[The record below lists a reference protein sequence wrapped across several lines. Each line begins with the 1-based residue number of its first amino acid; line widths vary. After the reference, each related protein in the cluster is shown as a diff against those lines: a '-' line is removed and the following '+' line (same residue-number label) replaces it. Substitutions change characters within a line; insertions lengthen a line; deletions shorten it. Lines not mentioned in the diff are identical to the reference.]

1 MCLGGGLQLFRK
13 INDVSIKLKLTG
25 TILLIT
31 LIPLMTAG
39 FLSYHSAYNSV
50 YEMTVQDLKYMT
62 KIKAEEIA
70 AIAKDKQIDA
80 ATSEKVKASV
90 DDVETSYYKANGLS
104 GYAYIID
111 EQGKIL
117 YHPDPNM
124 IGTSIA
130 NESFT
135 QEILKQKNGY
145 ITYPWKGEEKV
156 ASFVQMPNGWEL
168 VIGSYLKDMMKPL
181 SIIRNQMFIISFVSS
196 LLAIVI
202 GYIIVH
208 ILTRPMKELVQAM
221 EKAEAGDV
229 TVQVT
234 PGSKDEVGQLTHI
247 FNEMIREFRNML
259 RQVNEV
265 SEQVAASS
273 EQLTASA
280 NESTRAS
287 EQISEAA
294 QEIASG
300 SEGQMESVRQTTNA
314 LHEMS
319 SNIQAIADKI
329 HAVRQDSSVVVKY
342 AHEGEESLKKVV
354 WEMNDITQKVND
366 TEMQIREL
374 GNRSEAIKGIIG
386 TIHEISEQT
395 NLLALNAAIEAA
407 RAGEQGKSF
416 AVVAQ
421 EVRKL
426 AEQSGRSAS
435 EIAALIS
442 DIHTKIGTAVSSMGE
457 SSKAV
462 SEGRY
467 VVEEAGQAFS
477 NILKAIADLNKQ
489 IELVTASSETISE
502 GTERIVRQGD
512 EISRLASIAAADT
525 QEVAA
530 ASQEQTATMEEIN
543 AASEMLAKMA
553 EELQAHVNR
562 FKIS

>member
-1 MCLGGGLQLFRK
+1 MFQK
-13 INDVSIKLKLTG
+13 INNMSIKLKLTA

-31 LIPLMTAG
+31 LIPLMASG
-39 FLSYHSAYNSV
+39 FLSYHSAYDSV
-50 YEMTVQDLKYMT
+50 YDMTVQDLKYMT
-62 KIKAEEIA
+62 KVKAEEIA
-70 AIAKDKQIDA
+70 AYTKDGHVDA
-80 ATSEKVKASV
+80 AMSEKIKALV

-111 EQGKIL
+111 DQGKVL
-117 YHPDPNM
+117 YHPDPQM
-124 IGTSIA
+124 IGTSLA
-130 NESFT
+130 NESFA
-135 QEILKQKNGY
+135 QEILKEKTGY

-156 ASFVQMPNGWEL
+156 ASFSQLPNGWEL

-181 SIIRNQMFIISFVSS
+181 LFIRNQMFVISLVSS

-202 GYIIVH
+202 GYVIVH
-208 ILTRPMKELVQAM
+208 MLTKPMKELVQAM

-234 PGSKDEVGQLTHI
+234 PGSKDEVGQLTHM

-259 RQVNEV
+259 RQVHEV

-287 EQISEAA
+287 EQISEAS

-300 SEGQMESVRQTTNA
+300 SEGQMESVRATTEA

-319 SNIQAIADKI
+319 GNIQSIADKI
-329 HAVRQDSSVVVKY
+329 QAVKHDSSTVVKY
-342 AHEGEESLKKVV
+342 AHTGESSLKKVI
-354 WEMNDITQKVND
+354 WEMNDISEKVSN
-366 TEMQIREL
+366 TEVQIREL

-421 EVRKL
+421 EIRKL
-426 AEQSGRSAS
+426 AEQSGKSAR
-435 EIAALIS
+435 EIAMLIS
-442 DIHTKIGTAVSSMGE
+442 DIHAKIGTAVTSMGE

-462 SEGRY
+462 SEGRS
-467 VVEEAGQAFS
+467 VVEEAGQSFS
-477 NILKAIADLNKQ
+477 SILKAIADLNKQ
-489 IELVTASSETISE
+489 IELVTASSKTISE
-502 GTERIVRQGD
+502 GTEHIVRQGD

-530 ASQEQTATMEEIN
+530 ASEEQTATMEEIN

-553 EELQAHVNR
+553 EELQAHVSR

>member
-1 MCLGGGLQLFRK
+1 LFRK
-13 INDVSIKLKLTG
+13 LNDLSIKLKLTG

-39 FLSYHSAYNSV
+39 FLNYNSAYTSV
-50 YEMTVQDLKYMT
+50 YDMTVKDLKYMT
-62 KIKAEEIA
+62 KIKAEEVAA
-70 AIAKDKQIDA
+70 AIAKEKEIDA
-80 ATSEKVKASV
+80 ATSEKVRALV
-90 DDVETSYYKANGLS
+90 DDVRTSYYEANGLS
-104 GYAYIID
+104 GYAYIMD
-111 EQGKIL
+111 DTGKIL
-117 YHPDPNM
+117 QHPDPKM

-130 NESFT
+130 DEAFAK
-135 QEILKQKNGY
+135 QILQMKNGY
-145 ITYPWKGEEKV
+145 ITYLWKGEEKV
-156 ASFVQMPNGWEL
+156 ASFVQLPNGWEL
-168 VIGSYLKDMMKPL
+168 VIGSYMKDMMKPL
-181 SIIRNQMFIISFVSS
+181 VPIRNDMFIIS
-196 LLAIVI
+196 LLASVMAIVI
-202 GYIIVH
+202 GYLIVH
-208 ILTRPMKELVQAM
+208 ILTRPMKELVKAM

-234 PGSKDEVGQLTHI
+234 PGSRDEVGQLTHM

-259 RQVNEV
+259 RQVHEV

-287 EQISEAA
+287 EQISEAS
-294 QEIASG
+294 QEIAVG
-300 SEGQMESVRQTTNA
+300 SEGQMESVRKTTEA

-319 SNIQAIADKI
+319 NNIQAIAGKI
-329 HAVRQDSSVVVKY
+329 HNVKHDSAVVVRY
-342 AHEGEESLKKVV
+342 AHEGENSLKKVV
-354 WEMNDITQKVND
+354 WEMNDISQKVSD
-366 TEMQIREL
+366 TESQIREL
-374 GNRSEAIKGIIG
+374 GNRSEAIKGIIH

-421 EVRKL
+421 EIRKL
-426 AEQSGRSAS
+426 AEQSGKSAG

-442 DIHTKIGTAVSSMGE
+442 DIHGKIETSVTSMEE

-462 SEGRY
+462 SEGRE
-467 VVEEAGQAFS
+467 VVKEAGKAFS
-477 NILKAIADLNKQ
+477 SILKAIDDLNQQ
-489 IELVTASSETISE
+489 IEQVTASSETISD
-502 GTERIVRQGD
+502 GAERIVRQGD

-553 EELQAHVNR
+553 EELQAHVSR

>member
-1 MCLGGGLQLFRK
+1 LFRK
-13 INDVSIKLKLTG
+13 LNDASIKLKLTG

-39 FLSYHSAYNSV
+39 FLNYNSAYNSV
-50 YEMTVQDLKYMT
+50 YDMTVKDLKYMT
-62 KIKAEEIA
+62 KIKAEELA
-70 AIAKDKQIDA
+70 AVTKEKEIDA
-80 ATSEKVKASV
+80 ATSEKVKALV
-90 DDVETSYYKANGLS
+90 DDVRTSYYEANGLS
-104 GYAYIID
+104 GYAYIMD
-111 EQGKIL
+111 DTGRVLQ
-117 YHPDPNM
+117 HPDPKM

-130 NESFT
+130 HEAFAK
-135 QEILKQKNGY
+135 QILQMKNGY
-145 ITYPWKGEEKV
+145 ITYMWKGEEKV
-156 ASFVQMPNGWEL
+156 ASFVQLPNGWEL
-168 VIGSYLKDMMKPL
+168 VIGSYMKDMIKPL
-181 SIIRNQMFIISFVSS
+181 VSIRNDMFIIS
-196 LLAIVI
+196 LLASLMAMII
-202 GYIIVH
+202 GYVIVH
-208 ILTRPMKELVQAM
+208 ILTRPMKELVEAM

-234 PGSKDEVGQLTHI
+234 PGSKDEVGQLTHM

-259 RQVNEV
+259 WQVHEV

-287 EQISEAA
+287 EQISEAS
-294 QEIASG
+294 QEIAAG
-300 SEGQMESVRQTTNA
+300 SEGQMESVRKTTEA

-319 SNIQAIADKI
+319 NNIQAIAGKI
-329 HAVRQDSSVVVKY
+329 HNVKHDSAIVVQY
-342 AHEGEESLKKVV
+342 AHEGENSLKKVV
-354 WEMNDITQKVND
+354 WEMNDISQKVSD
-366 TEMQIREL
+366 TESQIREL
-374 GNRSEAIKGIIG
+374 GNRSEAIKGIIH

-421 EVRKL
+421 EIRKL
-426 AEQSGRSAS
+426 AEQSGKSAG

-442 DIHTKIGTAVSSMGE
+442 DIHSKIETSVTSMEE

-462 SEGRY
+462 SEGRE
-467 VVEEAGQAFS
+467 VVEEAGKAFS
-477 NILKAIADLNKQ
+477 SILKAIDDLNQQ
-489 IELVTASSETISE
+489 IEQVTASSETISD
-502 GTERIVRQGD
+502 GAERIVRQGD

-553 EELQAHVNR
+553 EELKAHVSR

>member
-1 MCLGGGLQLFRK
+1 MFRNL
-13 INDVSIKLKLTG
+13 NDVSIKLKLTG

-39 FLSYHSAYNSV
+39 FLSYNSAYNSV
-50 YEMTVQDLKYMT
+50 YDMTVQDLKYIT
-62 KIKAEEIA
+62 KIKAEEINS
-70 AIAKDKQIDA
+70 ILNDKQTNTIA
-80 ATSEKVKASV
+80 AERVKAMV
-90 DDVETSYYKANGLS
+90 DDVETNYYKANGLS

-111 EQGKIL
+111 DKGTVL
-117 YHPDPNM
+117 YHPDAKM
-124 IGTSIA
+124 INTSLA
-130 NESFT
+130 SESFAKD
-135 QEILKQKNGY
+135 ILSQKTGY

-156 ASFVQMPNGWEL
+156 ASFVQLSNGWEL

-181 SIIRNQMFIISFVSS
+181 LFIRMQIFIISLVSS
-196 LLAIVI
+196 LFAIVI
-202 GYIIVH
+202 GYMIVNF
-208 ILTRPMKELVQAM
+208 LTKPMKELVQAM
-221 EKAEAGDV
+221 EKAEAGDI

-234 PGSKDEVGQLTHI
+234 PGSKDEVGQLTHM

-265 SEQVAASS
+265 SQQVAASS

-287 EQISEAA
+287 EQISEAS

-300 SEGQMESVRQTTNA
+300 SEGQMESVRLTTEA
-314 LHEMS
+314 LHRMGE
-319 SNIQAIADKI
+319 NIKEIADKI
-329 HAVRQDSSVVVKY
+329 HTVKKDSSIVVTY
-342 AHEGEESLKKVV
+342 AREGENSLKKVGF
-354 WEMNDITQKVND
+354 EMNDISQKVSD
-366 TEMQIREL
+366 TETQIREL

-386 TIHEISEQT
+386 TIRQISEQT

-421 EVRKL
+421 EIRKL
-426 AEQSGRSAS
+426 AEQSGKSAS
-435 EIAALIS
+435 EIATLIS
-442 DIHTKIGTAVSSMGE
+442 DIHTKIGTAVASMGE
-457 SSKAV
+457 SSQAV
-462 SEGRY
+462 SEGRS
-467 VVEEAGQAFS
+467 VVGEAGQAFS
-477 NILKAIADLNKQ
+477 TILKAIADLNQQ
-489 IELVTASSETISE
+489 IEAVTASSEIISQ
-502 GTERIVRQGD
+502 GTEDIVRQGD
-512 EISRLASIAAADT
+512 EISRLASTAAADT

-553 EELQAHVNR
+553 EELQTHVSR

>member
-1 MCLGGGLQLFRK
+1 MFRK
-13 INDVSIKLKLTG
+13 LNDMSIKLKLTA

-39 FLSYHSAYNSV
+39 FLSYNSAYRTV
-50 YEMTVQDLKYMT
+50 YDMTVQDLKYMT
-62 KIKAEEIA
+62 KIKAEEINSIVKDGQPDTA
-70 AIAKDKQIDA
+70 AA
-80 ATSEKVKASV
+80 EKVKAMV
-90 DDVETSYYKANGLS
+90 DDVEANYYKANELN
-104 GYAYIID
+104 GYAYIMD
-111 EQGKIL
+111 GQGKIL
-117 YHPDPNM
+117 YHPDAKM
-124 IGTSIA
+124 INTSLA
-130 NESFT
+130 EESFVK
-135 QEILKQKNGY
+135 EILQQKTGY

-156 ASFVQMPNGWEL
+156 ASFVQLSNGWEL

-181 SIIRNQMFIISFVSS
+181 LFIRMQIFIISLVSS
-196 LLAIVI
+196 LFAIVI
-202 GYIIVH
+202 GYLIVNF
-208 ILTRPMKELVQAM
+208 LTKPMKELVQAM

-234 PGSKDEVGQLTHI
+234 PGSKDEVGQLTHM

-259 RQVNEV
+259 RKVHEV
-265 SEQVAASS
+265 SQQVAASS

-287 EQISEAA
+287 EQISEAS

-300 SEGQMESVRQTTNA
+300 SEGQMESVRLTTES
-314 LHEMS
+314 LHKMGD
-319 SNIQAIADKI
+319 NIKDIAEKI
-329 HAVRQDSSVVVKY
+329 YTAKKDSSVVVAY
-342 AHEGEESLKKVV
+342 AQEGEQSLKKVGM
-354 WEMNDITQKVND
+354 EMNDISQKVSE
-366 TEMQIREL
+366 TEVQIREL

-386 TIHEISEQT
+386 TIHQISEQT

-421 EVRKL
+421 EIRKL
-426 AEQSGRSAS
+426 AEQSGKSAS
-435 EIAALIS
+435 EIATLIS
-442 DIHTKIGTAVSSMGE
+442 DIHAKIGTAVNSMGE
-457 SSKAV
+457 SSQAV
-462 SEGRY
+462 SDGRS

-477 NILKAIADLNKQ
+477 KILQAIGDLNKQ
-489 IELVTASSETISE
+489 IEMVTASSETISE
-502 GTERIVRQGD
+502 GTEAIVRQGD
-512 EISRLASIAAADT
+512 EISRLAATAAADT

-553 EELQAHVNR
+553 EELQTHVSR

>member
-1 MCLGGGLQLFRK
+1 MQLFRK

-39 FLSYHSAYNSV
+39 FLSYRSAYNSV

-80 ATSEKVKASV
+80 ATSEKVKALV

-117 YHPDPNM
+117 YHPDPSM

-135 QEILKQKNGY
+135 QEILKQKSGY

-374 GNRSEAIKGIIG
+374 GNRSEAIKGIIV